1 MSLLEPARRDP
12 SHVSLNMLAFRP
24 NLVYRHEN
32 WFLLVDHHSK
42 WMSTVQ
48 HVIHAVYMQNY
59 TTFSCYVFA
68 AMLEGKNNTFSLP
81 WNFTQNSA
89 LQHGFHENPL

>member
-1 MSLLEPARRDP
+1 
-12 SHVSLNMLAFRP
+12 MLVFRP

-32 WFLLVDHHSK
+32 WFLLVDRHSK

-59 TTFSCYVFA
+59 T
-68 AMLEGKNNTFSLP
+68 
-81 WNFTQNSA
+81 
-89 LQHGFHENPL
+89 